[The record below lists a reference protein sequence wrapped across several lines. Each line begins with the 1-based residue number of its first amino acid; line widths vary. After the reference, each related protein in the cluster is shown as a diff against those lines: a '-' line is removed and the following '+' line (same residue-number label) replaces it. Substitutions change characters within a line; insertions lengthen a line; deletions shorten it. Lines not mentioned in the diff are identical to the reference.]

1 MIKQQLL
8 VEADTVVIPTTSI
21 PKGIAALFQYDPSSS
36 LEDNH
41 SHMTTAL
48 ESVKS
53 GSVTFAVRDT
63 KIDGVEIKKAN
74 SWDCQK
80 AKLLQAMMMNLLPSL
95 VCLNLCLM
103 KIGNFNYHC
112 W

>member
-1 MIKQQLL
+1 MIKQRTL

-41 SHMTTAL
+41 SHMTTTL

-53 GSVTFAVRDT
+53 GSSNISLFVTL
-63 KIDGVEIKKAN
+63 
-74 SWDCQK
+74 
-80 AKLLQAMMMNLLPSL
+80 KLM
-95 VCLNLCLM
+95 V
-103 KIGNFNYHC
+103 
-112 W
+112 